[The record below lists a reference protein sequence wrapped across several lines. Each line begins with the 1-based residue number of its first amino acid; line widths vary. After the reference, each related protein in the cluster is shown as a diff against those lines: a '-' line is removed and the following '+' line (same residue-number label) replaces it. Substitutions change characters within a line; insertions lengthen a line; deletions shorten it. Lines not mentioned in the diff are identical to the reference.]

1 MFHKTGKVELPTKRS
16 SSHLRIFCNN
26 MRTRDRTEQE
36 SGKMCETWTNEE
48 IFIATSWKH
57 GEDGYSSQEV
67 TRIPGSLCKKSGYM
81 YISSSALEC
90 C

>member
-1 MFHKTGKVELPTKRS
+1 
-16 SSHLRIFCNN
+16 

-48 IFIATSWKH
+48 IFIATSWKQ

-67 TRIPGSLCKKSGYM
+67 TRIPGSLCKKSGYIGFRM
-81 YISSSALEC
+81 LFRSPVSRSVLV
-90 C
+90 